1 MSRSL
6 KVVYDGPLDRELD
19 ERIEEAVNPLGWKRW
34 ASGFNRLDGKR
45 DLAFDLIEGEE
56 DGN

>member
-45 DLAFDLIEGEE
+45 DLAFDLIKGEK
-56 DGN
+56 G